1 MAESVGDVNKSWSGR
16 PARRGPSPRWRTP
29 LPLGLGLLAWAAG
42 CAQPTPDW
50 RDPRSGPVKSNIV
63 RVNKFF
69 SVNPW
74 LSFGDE
80 VSGRVN
86 GVSFTVYLEDAEQPK
101 GVFGNGVIVVE
112 MYRLDHDEEGREVPV
127 HLQTWELPPDKAY
140 PWRAKHVTN
149 LGWGYGLRLP
159 WDKNLDVEGRLV
171 AFIIKY
177 IRDDGRVV
185 TSSRKVLR
193 VPSAGGS
200 PRVTSLVRR
209 S

>member
-1 MAESVGDVNKSWSGR
+1 MAESAGEVRKAVSGPR
-16 PARRGPSPRWRTP
+16 ARRGRGRRWRRP
-29 LPLGLGLLAWAAG
+29 LPLGLGLLFWAAG
-42 CAQPTPDW
+42 CVEPTPDW
-50 RDPRSGPVKSNIV
+50 RDPKAGPVKSNIV

-74 LSFGDE
+74 LSFGE
-80 VSGRVN
+80 EAGGRVN

-112 MYRLDHDEEGREVPV
+112 MYRLDRDEKGREVPV

-140 PWRAKHVTN
+140 PWRAKQMTYF
-149 LGWGYGLRLP
+149 GWGYGLRLP
-159 WDKNLDVEGRLV
+159 WDKNLDLEGRLV
-171 AFIIKY
+171 AFVIKY

-200 PRVTSLVRR
+200 PRVTSLVQR

>member
-1 MAESVGDVNKSWSGR
+1 MRRFCSLTAARPAWRRTGR
-16 PARRGPSPRWRTP
+16 PAGRWPRAAP
-29 LPLGLGLLAWAAG
+29 AVLGVLVWLAG
-42 CAQPTPDW
+42 CAEPTPDW
-50 RDPRSGPVKSNIV
+50 RDPKAGPVKSNIV

-74 LSFGDE
+74 LSFGE
-80 VSGRVN
+80 EAAGRVN
-86 GVSFTVYLEDAEQPK
+86 GIAFTVYLEDAEEPK

-112 MYRLDHDEEGREVPV
+112 MYRLDRDARGRENPV

-140 PWRAKHVTN
+140 PWRAKNMTSF
-149 LGWGYGLRLP
+149 GWGYGLRLP
-159 WDKNLDVEGRLV
+159 WDKNLNVDGQVV

-185 TSSRKVLR
+185 TSSRKVLK
-193 VPSAGGS
+193 VPPPGGDH
-200 PRVTSLVRR
+200 RGASLVQR